1 MVKITV
7 SEVEHVANLARLT
20 FDSREI
26 ESFTNQLNDILKFV
40 GKLQA
45 VDTSDIEPTTRAI
58 ELLNVFREDE
68 VKPSLSVEDATS
80 NAPRAEEGAFIV
92 PRII

>member
-1 MVKITV
+1 MAKITAT
-7 SEVEHVANLARLT
+7 EVEHVASLARLT
-20 FDSREI
+20 FDSHEI
-26 ESFTNQLNDILKFV
+26 EAFTSQLNDILEFV
-40 GKLQA
+40 GKLEA

-68 VKPSLSVEDATS
+68 VRPSLSVEDATS
-80 NAPRAEEGAFIV
+80 NAPRAEEGAFVV

>member
-1 MVKITV
+1 MAKITV

-20 FDSREI
+20 FDPREI
-26 ESFTNQLNDILKFV
+26 EAFTNQLNDILNFV
-40 GKLQA
+40 GKLEA
-45 VDTSDIEPTTRAI
+45 VDTSGIEPTTRAI

-68 VKPSLSVEDATS
+68 IRPSLPVEDAMS
-80 NAPRAEEGAFIV
+80 NAPRADEGAFVV